1 VRLRIGVVL
10 VATAIVVSTGAG
22 GVKAS
27 GASDNVLEK
36 SFFPY
41 GPDGAMKPTI
51 AELPPGSVLSKDN
64 WQRAT
69 DVLPPELLEKVKSG
83 ELQIRTQETTNLPLT
98 PAYIEATNRYASS
111 VKLDADGGGLQGYV
125 AGRPFPVI
133 DSSDPQAGLKMA
145 WNDRYRDFGNAA
157 EAWGTFR
164 TIDQSGQVLREIEFY
179 YAIAYGMH
187 RTDESA
193 NQWTKDGI
201 LYKEFYK
208 CLAPLDLKNLMNLKY
223 RHDDD
228 RESDIDWSYL
238 PQTRKV
244 KRLLIHHDEPTM
256 GSELLHEDFYGFSG
270 YIHDHDWRFLG
281 RKVILVPGAIRAP
294 KASVTARSYP
304 ADPWE
309 LRDTLILESTPKDPS
324 HPYGKRVLYLDAQMG
339 ISTYVLIYDK
349 EGKHY
354 KTLFTVYGNPAFSPG
369 NEQIRV
375 PLWLGDSGINHT
387 TGQSSVAI
395 LSRVSFTSKLPEDTF
410 DVDTLVER
418 GR

>member
-1 VRLRIGVVL
+1 MAITVL
-10 VATAIVVSTGAG
+10 VVTGAG
-22 GVKAS
+22 AV
-27 GASDNVLEK
+27 ASDAPDNSIEK

-41 GPDGAMKPTI
+41 GPDGSVKPVI
-51 AELPPGSVLSKDN
+51 ADLPPGSVLSKDN
-64 WQRAT
+64 WQRGA

-83 ELQIRTQETTNLPLT
+83 ELQIRVQETTNLPLT
-98 PAYIEATNRYASS
+98 PAYIEATRRYAGSA
-111 VKLDADGGGLQGYV
+111 KLDADGDLQDYV

-133 DSSDPQAGLKMA
+133 DASDPQAGLKMA

-164 TIDQSGQVLREIEFY
+164 TIEQSGQVAREIEFY

-187 RTDESA
+187 RTDEAA

-208 CLAPLDLKNLMNLKY
+208 CLGPLDLKNLMNLKY

-228 RESDIDWSYL
+228 RKADIDWSYL

-244 KRLLIHHDEPTM
+244 KRLLIRHDEPTM

-270 YIHDHDWRFLG
+270 YIHAHDWKVLG
-281 RKVILVPGAIRAP
+281 RKVLLVPGAIRAP
-294 KASVTARSYP
+294 NATVTAQSYP

-309 LRDTLILESTPKDPS
+309 LRDTLILESTPNDAS
-324 HPYGKRVLYLDAQMG
+324 HPYGKRVLYIDAQLG

-349 EGKHY
+349 QGKHY

-369 NEQIRV
+369 NEQVRV
-375 PLWLGDSGINHT
+375 PLWLGDSAVNHE
-387 TGQSSVAI
+387 TGQSSVAV
-395 LSRVSFTSKLPEDTF
+395 LSRVSFASKLPEELF